1 MAHSTL
7 RKLVSELKSSYH
19 FGSMMLDE
27 TADIS
32 CSEQISVCF
41 RKMTEKF
48 EVENGFL
55 GSINPRARKVQRFI
69 PVLLIAIAV
78 LI

>member
-7 RKLVSELKSSYH
+7 RNLVSELKSSYH
-19 FGSMMLDE
+19 FGSMMLYE

-41 RKMTEKF
+41 RKVTEKF
-48 EVENGFL
+48 EVEERFFGFYK
-55 GSINPRARKVQRFI
+55 S
-69 PVLLIAIAV
+69 
-78 LI
+78 